1 MRHLSP
7 RLFLF
12 LAAFTVGA
20 AAQDGPPPPQDA
32 SQFERQEPRPNLLES
47 LGLTQDQVRQIRVM
61 NRDRKPLMDAA
72 QRRLRQANRAL
83 DMSIYGDALDEN
95 VVRERLREFQQA
107 QNEVAS
113 IRFKS
118 ELDLR
123 KILTPEQLTR
133 FRGLR
138 ARVAETRQNIQQRRQ
153 LPPNER
159 PPQRIRQLP
168 DRRPIN

>member
-1 MRHLSP
+1 
-7 RLFLF
+7 
-12 LAAFTVGA
+12 
-20 AAQDGPPPPQDA
+20 
-32 SQFERQEPRPNLLES
+32 
-47 LGLTQDQVRQIRVM
+47 M
-61 NRDRKPLMDAA
+61 NRDRKPLMEAA

-83 DMSIYGDALDEN
+83 DMSIYGDVLDEN
-95 VVRERLREFQQA
+95 SIRERLREFQQA

-138 ARVAETRQNIQQRRQ
+138 ERLAETRQNIQQGRQ

-168 DRRPIN
+168 NRQPIN